1 MEIEKANEEI
11 SKLQEI
17 NSKLSSQ
24 IMSLQEQ
31 MQSILIKNT
40 NYINELSEK
49 SNKIFEMQKTIEDYK
64 KQKEIY
70 DNFNKLFPNKNP
82 EEILKEIELQ
92 NKGHHELF
100 SDYEDIRLELKRI
113 KFEKENYEKLYK
125 ESLSGNNNLNDY
137 NDERIKND
145 IKKYKN
151 KVYELEDDIE
161 KYKDYKKENE
171 YLHNMLYQ
179 IYNLLFDTFRL
190 DRNIK
195 IDKKYNFIKEEDFKP
210 NIFCNPE
217 IGNYVKLMIK
227 SMKETST
234 GQELRETIAF
244 ANMLVRNYLPDKL
257 NLRYKP
263 VEILNEIKNLVDD
276 NCEKLKKIEGNYK
289 LVMEKNRNLEKEIN
303 IMKGKVKQEEI
314 KFEKYQKIVDKIV
327 TKDNK
332 QNNKDNNKNNN
343 NINNNINN
351 NNSNSNRNKNK
362 VQYSVECGRKKI
374 VPREKYFINASQKNI
389 NEEEKK
395 INKKNL
401 RYKLVKGKDSD
412 INEGIIYKDQKIYMY
427 TPKYDDND
435 D

>member
-1 MEIEKANEEI
+1 MEFEKTNEEI

-31 MQSILIKNT
+31 METILRKNA
-40 NYINELSEK
+40 NYLKELSEK
-49 SNKIFEMQKTIEDYK
+49 SNKIFEMQKTIENYK
-64 KQKEIY
+64 KQEKIY
-70 DNFNKLFPNKNP
+70 DNFNQLFPNKNP
-82 EEILKEIELQ
+82 EEILNEIELQ
-92 NKGHHELF
+92 NQGHHQLF
-100 SDYEDIRLELKRI
+100 SDYEDLRLELKRI
-113 KFEKENYEKLYK
+113 KIEKENYEKLYK

-137 NDERIKND
+137 NDEKTKND
-145 IKKYKN
+145 LKKYKN

-161 KYKDYKKENE
+161 KFKDYKKENE
-171 YLHNMLYQ
+171 YLHNMLFQ

-217 IGNYVKLMIK
+217 IGSYVKLMIK
-227 SMKETST
+227 SMKESST

-289 LVMEKNRNLEKEIN
+289 LVLEKNRNLEKEIN
-303 IMKGKVKQEEI
+303 IMKGKVKKEEI

-343 NINNNINN
+343 NM
-351 NNSNSNRNKNK
+351 NSNSNITKNKNK
-362 VQYSVECGRKKI
+362 IQYSVECGRKKI

-395 INKKNL
+395 NNKRNL
-401 RYKLVKGKDSD
+401 RYKLVKGKDDD
-412 INEGIIYKDQKIYMY
+412 INEGIVFKDQKIYMY

-435 D
+435 N

>member
-1 MEIEKANEEI
+1 MELEKANEEI
-11 SKLQEI
+11 LKLKEI
-17 NSKLSSQ
+17 NIKQSSQ

-31 MQSILIKNT
+31 MEEILRKNM
-40 NYINELSEK
+40 NYIKEISDN
-49 SNKIFEMQKTIEDYK
+49 SNKIYEMEKTINNLQ
-64 KQKEIY
+64 KQKKTY
-70 DNFNKLFPNKNP
+70 DEFKELFPNKNP
-82 EEILKEIELQ
+82 EDILKEIKIQSE
-92 NKGHHELF
+92 GHHQLF
-100 SDYEDIRLELKRI
+100 SDYEDIRLELKRV
-113 KFEKENYEKLYK
+113 KLEKENCEKLYK
-125 ESLSGNNNLNDY
+125 QSLSGNINLNENY
-137 NDERIKND
+137 DERAKND
-145 IKKYKN
+145 LKKYKN

-161 KYKDYKKENE
+161 KNNNYKKENE
-171 YLHNMLYQ
+171 FLHNMLYQ

-227 SMKETST
+227 SMKESST

-289 LVMEKNRNLEKEIN
+289 LVLEKNRNLEKEIN

-314 KFEKYQKIVDKIV
+314 KFEKYQKMVDKMV

-332 QNNKDNNKNNN
+332 SNNIKNN
-343 NINNNINN
+343 NINNDNN
-351 NNSNSNRNKNK
+351 QNKTKNK
-362 VQYSVECGRKKI
+362 FNVSVECGRKKI
-374 VPREKYFINASQKNI
+374 VPRERYFINASQKIN

-395 INKKNL
+395 KNKKNFK
-401 RYKLVKGKDSD
+401 YKLVKGKDDDD
-412 INEGIIYKDQKIYMY
+412 INEGLVFKEQKIYMY
-427 TPKYDDND
+427 TPKYDEE
-435 D
+435 

>member
-1 MEIEKANEEI
+1 MELEKANEEI
-11 SKLQEI
+11 LKLKEI
-17 NSKLSSQ
+17 NIKQSSQ

-31 MQSILIKNT
+31 MEEILRKNM
-40 NYINELSEK
+40 NYIKEISDN
-49 SNKIFEMQKTIEDYK
+49 SNKIYEMEKTINNLQ
-64 KQKEIY
+64 KQKKTY
-70 DNFNKLFPNKNP
+70 DEFKELFPNKNP
-82 EEILKEIELQ
+82 EDILKEIKIQSE
-92 NKGHHELF
+92 GHHQLF
-100 SDYEDIRLELKRI
+100 SDYEDIRLELKRV
-113 KFEKENYEKLYK
+113 KLEKENYEKLYK
-125 ESLSGNNNLNDY
+125 QSLSGNINLNENY
-137 NDERIKND
+137 DERAKND
-145 IKKYKN
+145 LKKYKN

-161 KYKDYKKENE
+161 QFKDYKKENE
-171 YLHNMLYQ
+171 HLHNMLYQ

-190 DRNIK
+190 DKNIK

-314 KFEKYQKIVDKIV
+314 KFEKYQKMVDKMV

-332 QNNKDNNKNNN
+332 SNNIKNN
-343 NINNNINN
+343 NINNDNN
-351 NNSNSNRNKNK
+351 QNKTKNK
-362 VQYSVECGRKKI
+362 FNVSVECGRKKI
-374 VPREKYFINASQKNI
+374 VPRERYFINASQKIN

-395 INKKNL
+395 KNKKNFK
-401 RYKLVKGKDSD
+401 YKLVKGKDDDD
-412 INEGIIYKDQKIYMY
+412 INEGLVFKDQKIYMY
-427 TPKYDDND
+427 TPKYDEE
-435 D
+435 